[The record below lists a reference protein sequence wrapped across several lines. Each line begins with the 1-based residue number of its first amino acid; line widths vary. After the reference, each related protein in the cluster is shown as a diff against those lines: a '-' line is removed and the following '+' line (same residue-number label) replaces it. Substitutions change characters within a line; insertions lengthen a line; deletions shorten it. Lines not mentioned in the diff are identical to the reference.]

1 MKKYKLWDKKEK
13 IYTLGRDAQT
23 GKMVWEAS
31 EYIEQRAPWAA
42 EPDVK
47 VVVSQGAVNGMVF
60 MGLESMKK
68 TYESMGLEIPDGVTD
83 EQTLQ
88 LIEDFE
94 ALNNMADIT
103 PTAQERIAAAMEY
116 QNLLTMD
123 EEENA

>member
-23 GKMVWEAS
+23 GKMVWDAS

-42 EPDVK
+42 GPDVK
-47 VVVSQGAVNGMVF
+47 VVVAQGAVNGMVF

-68 TYESMGLEIPDGVTD
+68 TYESMGLEIPDSVTD
-83 EQTLQ
+83 EQALQ

-94 ALNNMADIT
+94 ALNNMPDNT
-103 PTAQERIAAAMEY
+103 PSAQERIAAAMEY